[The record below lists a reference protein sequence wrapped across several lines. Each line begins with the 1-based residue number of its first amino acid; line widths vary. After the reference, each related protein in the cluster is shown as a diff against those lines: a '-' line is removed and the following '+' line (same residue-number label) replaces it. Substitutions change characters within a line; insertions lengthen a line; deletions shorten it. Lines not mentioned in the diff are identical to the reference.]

1 METLHAPKTAINLTP
16 LFYYQM
22 AYTLISLLPPPLADT
37 PELLYVRN
45 HAAIA
50 RVGALKPVN
59 ANEADLA
66 AQCVAARAQADD
78 LLRLARLHA
87 ADIRLVA
94 RLNAQYM
101 SMLRT
106 ATAVY
111 KTLMRTQ
118 ALRIAREKTEG
129 AADQDAWTQHITEDY
144 MMRVI
149 NPEHEEIGAARD
161 KRERAEAAK
170 GEAARPDEPRPAAMP
185 PHVLRPEAMRPDEP
199 RPTAMPPHVLR
210 PAALRPDELRPEA
223 MRPDEPRP
231 EAAQPEAV
239 RPEAARSEAAQPEA
253 VQAEAAPVASVAPAT
268 PKDVSK
274 YDMNALEMAFET
286 HLSTIP
292 WHQGPKGAE
301 RPSMIE
307 LLRQI
312 MAEPRPP
319 GRDGLANAGERRET
333 ADQTGDGS
341 TPPV

>member
-37 PELLYVRN
+37 PELLYVRD

-170 GEAARPDEPRPAAMP
+170 GEAARPAAMQ
-185 PHVLRPEAMRPDEP
+185 PEAM
-199 RPTAMPPHVLR
+199 
-210 PAALRPDELRPEA
+210 EA
-223 MRPDEPRP
+223 
-231 EAAQPEAV
+231 EAT
-239 RPEAARSEAAQPEA
+239 QPEA
-253 VQAEAAPVASVAPAT
+253 VQPKATQPEAAPAASVE
-268 PKDVSK
+268 PKISDDVSEYK
-274 YDMNALEMAFET
+274 LDAQDMAFET
-286 HLSTIP
+286 YLSTFP
-292 WHQGPKGAE
+292 QHQGSTGADNPGLIATMSE
-301 RPSMIE
+301 IMTGSQSPVPEVPSTSGE
-307 LLRQI
+307 K
-312 MAEPRPP
+312 ADP
-319 GRDGLANAGERRET
+319 GGNGDT
-333 ADQTGDGS
+333 A
-341 TPPV
+341 PA